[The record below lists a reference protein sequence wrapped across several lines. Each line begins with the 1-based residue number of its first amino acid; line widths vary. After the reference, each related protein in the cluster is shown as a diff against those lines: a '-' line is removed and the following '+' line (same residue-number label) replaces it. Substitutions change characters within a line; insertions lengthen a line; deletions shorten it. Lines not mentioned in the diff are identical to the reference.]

1 MPKESCEEG
10 RDGLIDAFVARSL
23 SGLGVW
29 LLDCHSRIPAWPV
42 MPAGRWV
49 VGRHL
54 GHKRGPTGAWAVGVW
69 GAGATLQ
76 LGRESARGRG
86 HWTAK
91 RRSKVSKPP
100 CPAFNSRRSIS
111 KPQQRRRFG
120 ILRSICFP
128 SLMERCHPA
137 IPQRFH
143 HPGLHTHPPPRA
155 SLCSNRDRRR
165 HPALNPI
172 HLHAAVDRHQPA
184 CVVPDMT
191 RVSAWSAWLDPD
203 RPSKPTPLSGW

>member
-1 MPKESCEEG
+1 
-10 RDGLIDAFVARSL
+10 
-23 SGLGVW
+23 
-29 LLDCHSRIPAWPV
+29 

-54 GHKRGPTGAWAVGVW
+54 GLTTSVGPLGPGLWGSGALEQRCSLGGSRTWTWTLDGQ
-69 GAGATLQ
+69 ATLKSV
-76 LGRESARGRG
+76 E
-86 HWTAK
+86 TT
-91 RRSKVSKPP
+91 V
-100 CPAFNSRRSIS
+100 
-111 KPQQRRRFG
+111 
-120 ILRSICFP
+120 
-128 SLMERCHPA
+128 
-137 IPQRFH
+137 
-143 HPGLHTHPPPRA
+143 PGLQFKTLHLQTSTTTKVRHFEIDILSFFDGTMPPSYPPTLPPSRAAHPPPRA

-203 RPSKPTPLSGW
+203 QPSKPTPLSGWRPRRSHVTLHCRRPRGGRGGPLDPERTPW